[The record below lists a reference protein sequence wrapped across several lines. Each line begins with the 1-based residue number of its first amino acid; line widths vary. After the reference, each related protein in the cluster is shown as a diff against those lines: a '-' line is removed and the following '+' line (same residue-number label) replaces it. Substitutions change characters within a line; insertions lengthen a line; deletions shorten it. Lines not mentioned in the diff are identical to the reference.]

1 METDMTGRNPARAAH
16 LVAALIM
23 AIAISALSAGAA
35 SAKVLYD
42 NIPKTLPAN
51 FASIGFEAT
60 STSELGGEVELT
72 KVSAKHAQNL
82 TVSAVMSSW
91 ACQSGGWNTD
101 DCVTTPGATF
111 SQPITLKLYSVGE
124 LGDAIGPIAQA
135 TQTFAIPYR
144 PSASP
149 QCRGELAGT
158 WWSTRGSGK
167 HVTHA
172 CSNGIASRIT
182 FAPVNVAAPVP
193 KQLIVSLAYNTES
206 YGAAPTGE
214 EGPVNSLNVAL
225 SESWEGT
232 LTRGADP
239 TEGLYANSNWDQM
252 YCGSSASLDMFAF
265 TGTCWGSEGGYQPVI
280 ELQS

>member
-1 METDMTGRNPARAAH
+1 MTGRIPGRVAYLTAAI
-16 LVAALIM
+16 LVAIALS
-23 AIAISALSAGAA
+23 AISAGAA
-35 SAKVLYD
+35 SAAVLYD

-72 KVSAKHAQNL
+72 KASAKHPENL

-101 DCVTTPGATF
+101 NCVTTPGATF
-111 SQPITLKLYSVGE
+111 SQPVTLKLYTVGA
-124 LGDAIGPIAQA
+124 LGAPVGPIAQV
-135 TQTFAIPYR
+135 TQTFEIPYR

-149 QCRGELAGT
+149 ECRGELAGT
-158 WWSTRGSGK
+158 WWSTQGKGK
-167 HVTHA
+167 HVTHT

-182 FAPVNVAAPVP
+182 FAPLSVAAPVP
-193 KQLIVSLAYNTES
+193 KQLIVSIAYNTGN
-206 YGAAPTGE
+206 YGTEPTGK

-232 LTRGADP
+232 LSKGSDP
-239 TEGLYANSNWDQM
+239 SEGLYANSNSSGM
-252 YCGSSASLDMFAF
+252 YCGSSSSLDTFSF
-265 TGTCWGSEGGYQPVI
+265 TGTCWGPEGGYQPVI
-280 ELQS
+280 EVQG

>member
-1 METDMTGRNPARAAH
+1 MTGRIPGRAAQ
-16 LVAALIM
+16 LAAAILL
-23 AIAISALSAGAA
+23 AIALSVVSAGAA

-72 KVSAKHAQNL
+72 KASAKHAENL

-91 ACQSGGWNTD
+91 ACQSGGWSTD
-101 DCVTTPGATF
+101 NCVTTPGAKF
-111 SQPITLKLYSVGE
+111 SQPITLKLYGVGA
-124 LGDAIGPIAQA
+124 LGEPAGPIAQT
-135 TQTFAIPYR
+135 TQTFEIPYR

-149 QCRGELAGT
+149 ECKGELAGT
-158 WWSTRGSGK
+158 WWSTQGKGK

-172 CSNGIASRIT
+172 CSNGLASRIT
-182 FAPVNVAAPVP
+182 FAPVNVSAPVP
-193 KQLIVSLAYNTES
+193 KQLIVSLAYNTET

-232 LTRGADP
+232 LSKGSDP
-239 TEGLYANSNWDQM
+239 SEGLYANSSSSGM
-252 YCGSSASLDMFAF
+252 YCGSSSSLDTFSF
-265 TGTCWGSEGGYQPVI
+265 TGTCWGPEGGYQPVI
-280 ELQS
+280 EVQG

>member
-1 METDMTGRNPARAAH
+1 MTGRIPGRAAH
-16 LVAALIM
+16 LAAAILV
-23 AIAISALSAGAA
+23 AIALSAISAGAA
-35 SAKVLYD
+35 SATVLYD

-72 KVSAKHAQNL
+72 KASAKHPENL

-101 DCVTTPGATF
+101 NCVTTPGATF
-111 SQPITLKLYSVGE
+111 SQPVTLKLYTVGA
-124 LGDAIGPIAQA
+124 LGAPVGPIAQV
-135 TQTFAIPYR
+135 TQTFEIPYR

-149 QCRGELAGT
+149 ECRGELAGT
-158 WWSTRGSGK
+158 WWSTQGKGK

-172 CSNGIASRIT
+172 CANGIASRIT
-182 FAPVNVAAPVP
+182 FAPVSVAAPVP
-193 KQLIVSLAYNTES
+193 KQLIVSIAYNTGN
-206 YGAAPTGE
+206 YGPEPTGK

-232 LTRGADP
+232 LSKGSDP
-239 TEGLYANSNWDQM
+239 SEGLYANSNSSGM
-252 YCGSSASLDMFAF
+252 YCGSSSSLDTFSF
-265 TGTCWGSEGGYQPVI
+265 TGTCWGPEGGYQPVI
-280 ELQS
+280 EVQG

>member
-1 METDMTGRNPARAAH
+1 MTGRIPGRVAQLAAAI
-16 LVAALIM
+16 LVAVAFS
-23 AIAISALSAGAA
+23 AIAVGAA

-72 KVSAKHAQNL
+72 KASTKHAENL

-91 ACQSGGWNTD
+91 ACQSGGWSTD

-111 SQPITLKLYSVGE
+111 STPITLKLYSVSALGE
-124 LGDAIGPIAQA
+124 PVGPIAQA
-135 TQTFAIPYR
+135 TQSFEIPYR

-149 QCRGELAGT
+149 QCKGELAGT
-158 WWSTRGSGK
+158 WWSTQGRGK

-172 CSNGIASRIT
+172 CANGLASRIT
-182 FAPVNVAAPVP
+182 FAPVNIAAPVP
-193 KQLIVSLAYNTES
+193 KQLIVSLAYNTET
-206 YGAAPTGE
+206 YGAEPTGE

-232 LTRGADP
+232 LSKGADP
-239 TEGLYANSNWDQM
+239 SEGLYANSNWNEM
-252 YCGSSASLDMFAF
+252 YCGSSSSLGTFAF
-265 TGTCWGSEGGYQPVI
+265 TGTCWGPEGGYQPVI
-280 ELQS
+280 EVQG